1 MTQHDVHRRE
11 YGIASSALFKPKFR
25 RDRSPAPRGHPVYP
39 VTSPKFKPVFIPGP
53 TTTSS
58 SLKFHAID
66 DSSEPP
72 GGAHD
77 VR

>member
-39 VTSPKFKPVFIPGP
+39 VTSPEFKPVFIPR
-53 TTTSS
+53 S
-58 SLKFHAID
+58 D
-66 DSSEPP
+66 D
-72 GGAHD
+72 D
-77 VR
+77 VKLTEVPRDRRLE

>member
-39 VTSPKFKPVFIPGP
+39 VTSPEFKPVFIPP
-53 TTTSS
+53 VRRRRQA
-58 SLKFHAID
+58 LEVHVID